1 MVPWPRL
8 FPRLGLKKENF
19 DLFVAEME
27 SGARPVYGY
36 HNIFTYARSR
46 EQAAE
51 VDGILMSIF
60 RSMNLILQEDSY
72 ILLPMFMMSL
82 PMGYIREAQR
92 DLRRRK
98 TFTTSSISEL
108 VPLQSDWKGNGEPVV
123 PLISRRGQ
131 LQFIDIFHNP
141 AGGFSATVSAATG
154 AGKSFFVNELIM
166 SYLGIGSRVWVIDVG
181 RSYEKLCNFVGGD
194 FIVFEKESKTCIN
207 PFSKIQDLRDEMP
220 MLKSVLAQMVSKT
233 EPLDELRLSYI
244 EEAIQDCYAKKG
256 TRMTVTD
263 VAAYLSGQ
271 KDSRQTDLAQT
282 LYPYTKDGAYA
293 SFFEGESNLSP
304 TQNFVVMDLDELRSK
319 KDLQEVVLLTL
330 IYQIQQEIA
339 KDRMQRKI
347 VVVDEA
353 WDLLTGGNTTTFLEN
368 GYRRFR
374 KYRGACISITQ
385 SVNDFYKHP
394 SGRAI
399 LENSDFFFLLRQRAE
414 SIEALKESKRVD
426 AFGGDV

>member
-1 MVPWPRL
+1 
-8 FPRLGLKKENF
+8 
-19 DLFVAEME
+19 
-27 SGARPVYGY
+27 
-36 HNIFTYARSR
+36 
-46 EQAAE
+46 
-51 VDGILMSIF
+51 
-60 RSMNLILQEDSY
+60 
-72 ILLPMFMMSL
+72 
-82 PMGYIREAQR
+82 
-92 DLRRRK
+92 
-98 TFTTSSISEL
+98 
-108 VPLQSDWKGNGEPVV
+108 
-123 PLISRRGQ
+123 
-131 LQFIDIFHNP
+131 
-141 AGGFSATVSAATG
+141 
-154 AGKSFFVNELIM
+154 
-166 SYLGIGSRVWVIDVG
+166 
-181 RSYEKLCNFVGGD
+181 
-194 FIVFEKESKTCIN
+194 
-207 PFSKIQDLRDEMP
+207 
-220 MLKSVLAQMVSKT
+220 MVSKT
-233 EPLDELRLSYI
+233 EPLDDLRLSYI

-256 TRMTVTD
+256 TTMTVTD
-263 VAAYLSGQ
+263 VAAYLSQQ

-282 LYPYTKDGAYA
+282 LYPYTRDGAYA

-339 KDRMQRKI
+339 RDRMQRKI

-414 SIEALKESKRVD
+414 SIEALKESKRVMLSEGMYELLKSVHTD
-426 AFGGDV
+426 SGNYSEIFVYSPTGIAIGRLSVDRFTQLLYSTKAEEYAQVKGLIARGKTVIEAIREIIERETRTSK